1 MATKIFSWIKQEIVF
16 VISFLLS
23 FVSSLVAVAQ
33 KNSIDFLQAIDFRV
47 LAILLSLM
55 LVVLGFQNL
64 GVFSFCADKLC
75 SKVKNLRQL
84 SLTLILLC
92 FFSSMLI
99 TNDVALITFVPF
111 AILILVQTQNIKYC
125 AFIVVMQTIA
135 ANLGSIL
142 TPLGNPQN
150 LFLFSKMQISLFDF
164 TKILF
169 PYSLI
174 SFVFILIFNL
184 YIPKNK
190 IQQINLENEN
200 IKSFSKKDIKDI
212 KDILLFSILFI
223 LCLLSVLNLIPY
235 YIVLAIVFLSVG
247 IYNKKL
253 LSQADYILL
262 LTFVCFFIF
271 THNISNFTSI
281 KTLLEN
287 LVDKK
292 EFLISLITSQFISN
306 VPSALLLEPFS
317 KNLTELLLGVNI
329 GGLGTLIASLASL
342 ISFKIY
348 SKEKI
353 LSGKNFFITFTL
365 LNLIFIFILLLSYF
379 ILEKL

>member
-23 FVSSLVAVAQ
+23 FASSIIAVAQ
-33 KNSIDFLQAIDFRV
+33 KNSVDLIQAIDFRV

-55 LVVLGFQNL
+55 LVVIGFQNL

-111 AILILVQTQNIKYC
+111 AILILFQTQNIKYC

-150 LFLFSKMQISLFDF
+150 LFLFSKMQIPLFDF
-164 TKILF
+164 IKILL
-169 PYSLI
+169 PYCLI
-174 SFVFILIFNL
+174 SFIFILLFNL
-184 YIPKNK
+184 FIPKNK
-190 IQQINLENEN
+190 IQQINLENQN
-200 IKSFSKKDIKDI
+200 IKTFSKKDI
-212 KDILLFSILFI
+212 KDILLFSALFI

-235 YIVLAIVFLSVG
+235 YFVLAIVFLSVG

-253 LSQADYILL
+253 LLQADYILL

-317 KNLTELLLGVNI
+317 KNLTQLLLGVNI
-329 GGLGTLIASLASL
+329 GGLGTLVASLASL

-348 SKEKI
+348 SKEKN

-365 LNLIFIFILLLSYF
+365 LNLLFLFILLLSYF

>member
-23 FVSSLVAVAQ
+23 FASSIIAVAQ
-33 KNSIDFLQAIDFRV
+33 KNSVDLIQAIDFRV

-111 AILILVQTQNIKYC
+111 AILILFQTQNIKHC

-164 TKILF
+164 IKILF
-169 PYSLI
+169 PYCLI
-174 SFVFILIFNL
+174 SFIFILIFNL
-184 YIPKNK
+184 FIPKNK

-212 KDILLFSILFI
+212 LLFSALFM

-235 YIVLAIVFLSVG
+235 YFVLAIVFLSVG

-253 LSQADYILL
+253 LLQADYVLL

-271 THNISNFTSI
+271 THNISNFNSI

-317 KNLTELLLGVNI
+317 KNLTKLLLGVNI
-329 GGLGTLIASLASL
+329 GGLGTLVASLASL

-348 SKEKI
+348 SKEKS
-353 LSGKNFFITFTL
+353 LSSKNFFITFTL

>member
-23 FVSSLVAVAQ
+23 FGSSIVALTQ

-111 AILILVQTQNIKYC
+111 AILILFQTQNIKYC

-150 LFLFSKMQISLFDF
+150 LFLFSKMQIPLFDF
-164 TKILF
+164 INILL
-169 PYSLI
+169 PYCLI

-190 IQQINLENEN
+190 IQQINLENQN
-200 IKSFSKKDIKDI
+200 IKTFSKKDI
-212 KDILLFSILFI
+212 KDILLFSALFI
-223 LCLLSVLNLIPY
+223 LCLLSVLNILPY
-235 YIVLAIVFLSVG
+235 YIVLVIVFLSVG

-271 THNISNFTSI
+271 THNISNFNSI

-348 SKEKI
+348 SKEKS
-353 LSGKNFFITFTL
+353 LSSKNFFITFTL

>member
-23 FVSSLVAVAQ
+23 FASSIIAVAQ
-33 KNSIDFLQAIDFRV
+33 KNSVDLIQAIDFRV

-55 LVVLGFQNL
+55 LVVIGFQNL

-111 AILILVQTQNIKYC
+111 AILILFQTQNIKHC

-164 TKILF
+164 IKILF
-169 PYSLI
+169 PYCLI
-174 SFVFILIFNL
+174 SFIFILIFNL
-184 YIPKNK
+184 FIPKNK
-190 IQQINLENEN
+190 IQQINLENQN
-200 IKSFSKKDIKDI
+200 IKTFSKKDI
-212 KDILLFSILFI
+212 KDILLFSALFI

-235 YIVLAIVFLSVG
+235 YFVLAIVFLSVG

-253 LSQADYILL
+253 LLQADYVLL

-271 THNISNFTSI
+271 THNISNFNSI

-292 EFLISLITSQFISN
+292 EFFISLITSQFISN

-317 KNLTELLLGVNI
+317 KNLTKLLLGVNI
-329 GGLGTLIASLASL
+329 GGLGTLVASLASL

-348 SKEKI
+348 SKEKS
-353 LSGKNFFITFTL
+353 LSSKNFFITFTL

-379 ILEKL
+379 ILENL

>member
-23 FVSSLVAVAQ
+23 FGSSIVALTQ

-55 LVVLGFQNL
+55 LVVIGFQNL

-111 AILILVQTQNIKYC
+111 AILILFQTQNIKHC

-164 TKILF
+164 IKILF
-169 PYSLI
+169 PYCLI
-174 SFVFILIFNL
+174 SFIFILIFNL
-184 YIPKNK
+184 FIPKNK
-190 IQQINLENEN
+190 IQQINLENQN
-200 IKSFSKKDIKDI
+200 IKTFSKKDI
-212 KDILLFSILFI
+212 KDILLFSALFI

-235 YIVLAIVFLSVG
+235 YFVLAIVFLSVG

-253 LSQADYILL
+253 LLQADYVLL

-271 THNISNFTSI
+271 THNISNFNSI

-317 KNLTELLLGVNI
+317 KNLTKLLLGVNI
-329 GGLGTLIASLASL
+329 GGLGTLVASLASL

-348 SKEKI
+348 SKEKS
-353 LSGKNFFITFTL
+353 LSSKNFFITFTL

>member
-47 LAILLSLM
+47 LAILFSLM

-150 LFLFSKMQISLFDF
+150 LFLFSKILESLDI
-164 TKILF
+164 T
-169 PYSLI
+169 
-174 SFVFILIFNL
+174 
-184 YIPKNK
+184 
-190 IQQINLENEN
+190 
-200 IKSFSKKDIKDI
+200 SKK
-212 KDILLFSILFI
+212 
-223 LCLLSVLNLIPY
+223 
-235 YIVLAIVFLSVG
+235 
-247 IYNKKL
+247 
-253 LSQADYILL
+253 
-262 LTFVCFFIF
+262 
-271 THNISNFTSI
+271 
-281 KTLLEN
+281 ER
-287 LVDKK
+287 
-292 EFLISLITSQFISN
+292 EF
-306 VPSALLLEPFS
+306 
-317 KNLTELLLGVNI
+317 
-329 GGLGTLIASLASL
+329 
-342 ISFKIY
+342 
-348 SKEKI
+348 
-353 LSGKNFFITFTL
+353 
-365 LNLIFIFILLLSYF
+365 
-379 ILEKL
+379 

>member
-1 MATKIFSWIKQEIVF
+1 
-16 VISFLLS
+16 
-23 FVSSLVAVAQ
+23 
-33 KNSIDFLQAIDFRV
+33 
-47 LAILLSLM
+47 
-55 LVVLGFQNL
+55 
-64 GVFSFCADKLC
+64 
-75 SKVKNLRQL
+75 
-84 SLTLILLC
+84 
-92 FFSSMLI
+92 MLI
-99 TNDVALITFVPF
+99 TNDVALITFVQF

-150 LFLFSKMQISLFDF
+150 LFLYSKMQISLFDF
-164 TKILF
+164 IKILF
-169 PYSLI
+169 PYCLI
-174 SFVFILIFNL
+174 SFIFILIFNL
-184 YIPKNK
+184 FIPKNK

-200 IKSFSKKDIKDI
+200 IKTFSKKDI
-212 KDILLFSILFI
+212 KDILLFSALFI

-235 YIVLAIVFLSVG
+235 YFVLAIVFLSVG

-253 LSQADYILL
+253 LLQADYVLL

-271 THNISNFTSI
+271 THNISNFNSI

-317 KNLTELLLGVNI
+317 KNLTKLLLGVNI
-329 GGLGTLIASLASL
+329 GGLGTLVASLASL

-348 SKEKI
+348 SKEKS
-353 LSGKNFFITFTL
+353 LSSKNFFITFTL

>member
-23 FVSSLVAVAQ
+23 FASSIIAVAQ
-33 KNSIDFLQAIDFRV
+33 KNSVDLIQAIDFRV

-55 LVVLGFQNL
+55 LVVIGFQNL

-111 AILILVQTQNIKYC
+111 AILILFQTQNIKHC

-150 LFLFSKMQISLFDF
+150 LFLFSKMQIQLFDF
-164 TKILF
+164 IKILL
-169 PYSLI
+169 PYCLI

-190 IQQINLENEN
+190 IQQINLEYVN
-200 IKSFSKKDIKDI
+200 IKSFSKNDIKH
-212 KDILLFSILFI
+212 ILLFSVLFI
-223 LCLLSVLNLIPY
+223 LCLLSVLNILPY

-253 LSQADYILL
+253 LLQADYILL
-262 LTFVCFFIF
+262 LTFICFFIF

-317 KNLTELLLGVNI
+317 KNLTKLLLGVNI
-329 GGLGTLIASLASL
+329 GGLGTLVASLASL

-348 SKEKI
+348 SKEKS
-353 LSGKNFFITFTL
+353 LSSKNFFITFTL

>member
-55 LVVLGFQNL
+55 LVIAGFQNL
-64 GVFSFCADKLC
+64 GVFSFCAKKLC
-75 SKVKNLRQL
+75 SKIKNLRTL

-111 AILILVQTQNIKYC
+111 AILILKQTDNLKFS
-125 AFIVVMQTIA
+125 AFIIVMQTIG

-150 LFLFSKMQISLFDF
+150 LFLYSKMQITLFDF
-164 TKILF
+164 IKILF
-169 PYSLI
+169 PYCAL
-174 SFVFILIFNL
+174 SFILILIFNL
-184 YIPKNK
+184 FIPKNK
-190 IQQINLENEN
+190 IQQINLENQN
-200 IKSFSKKDIKDI
+200 IKTFSKKDI
-212 KDILLFSILFI
+212 KDILLFSVLFI

-235 YIVLAIVFLSVG
+235 YFVLVIVFLSVG

-253 LSQADYILL
+253 LLQADYILL

-317 KNLTELLLGVNI
+317 KNLTKLLLGVNI
-329 GGLGTLIASLASL
+329 GGLGTLVASLASL

>member
-23 FVSSLVAVAQ
+23 FASSIIAVAQ
-33 KNSIDFLQAIDFRV
+33 KNSVDLIQAIDFKV

-55 LVVLGFQNL
+55 LVVIGFQNL

-111 AILILVQTQNIKYC
+111 AILILFQTQNIKYC

-150 LFLFSKMQISLFDF
+150 LFLFSKMQIPLFDF
-164 TKILF
+164 IKILL
-169 PYSLI
+169 PYCLI
-174 SFVFILIFNL
+174 SFIFILIFNL
-184 YIPKNK
+184 FIPKNK

-200 IKSFSKKDIKDI
+200 IKSFSKNDIKH
-212 KDILLFSILFI
+212 ILLFSVLFI
-223 LCLLSVLNLIPY
+223 LCLLSVLNILPY

-253 LSQADYILL
+253 LLQADYILL
-262 LTFVCFFIF
+262 LTFICFFIF

-317 KNLTELLLGVNI
+317 KNLTQLLLGVNI
-329 GGLGTLIASLASL
+329 GGLGTLVASLASL

-348 SKEKI
+348 SKEKT

-365 LNLIFIFILLLSYF
+365 LNLLFLFILLLSYF

>member
-23 FVSSLVAVAQ
+23 FVSSLVEVAQ

-111 AILILVQTQNIKYC
+111 AILILIQTQNIKYC

-174 SFVFILIFNL
+174 SFIFILIFNL
-184 YIPKNK
+184 FIPKNK
-190 IQQINLENEN
+190 IQQINLENEDTKN
-200 IKSFSKKDIKDI
+200 FSKKDI

-253 LSQADYILL
+253 LLQADYILL

-317 KNLTELLLGVNI
+317 KNLTKLLLGVNI
-329 GGLGTLIASLASL
+329 GGLGTLVASLASL

-348 SKEKI
+348 SKEKS
-353 LSGKNFFITFTL
+353 LSSKNFFITFTL

>member
-111 AILILVQTQNIKYC
+111 AILILFQTQNIKHC

-150 LFLFSKMQISLFDF
+150 LFLYSKMQITLFDF
-164 TKILF
+164 INILL
-169 PYSLI
+169 PYCLI
-174 SFVFILIFNL
+174 SFIFILIFNL
-184 YIPKNK
+184 FIPKNK
-190 IQQINLENEN
+190 IQQINLENQN
-200 IKSFSKKDIKDI
+200 IKTFSKKDI
-212 KDILLFSILFI
+212 KDILLFSALFI

-235 YIVLAIVFLSVG
+235 YFVLAIVFLSVG

-253 LSQADYILL
+253 LLQADYVLL

-271 THNISNFTSI
+271 THNISNFNSI

-317 KNLTELLLGVNI
+317 KNLTKLLLGVNI
-329 GGLGTLIASLASL
+329 GGLGTLVASLASL

-348 SKEKI
+348 SKEKS
-353 LSGKNFFITFTL
+353 LSSKNFFITFTL

-379 ILEKL
+379 ILENL

>member
-23 FVSSLVAVAQ
+23 FASSIIAVAQ
-33 KNSIDFLQAIDFRV
+33 KNSVDLIQAIDFRV

-111 AILILVQTQNIKYC
+111 AILILFQTQNIKHC

-164 TKILF
+164 IKILF
-169 PYSLI
+169 PYCLI
-174 SFVFILIFNL
+174 SFIFILIFNL
-184 YIPKNK
+184 FIPKNK
-190 IQQINLENEN
+190 IQQINLENQN
-200 IKSFSKKDIKDI
+200 IKTFSKKDI
-212 KDILLFSILFI
+212 KDILLFSALFI

-235 YIVLAIVFLSVG
+235 YFVLAIVFLSVG

-253 LSQADYILL
+253 LLQADYVLL

-271 THNISNFTSI
+271 THNISNFNSI

-292 EFLISLITSQFISN
+292 EFFISLITSQFISN

-317 KNLTELLLGVNI
+317 KNLTKLLLGVNI
-329 GGLGTLIASLASL
+329 GGLGTLVASLASL

-348 SKEKI
+348 SKEKS
-353 LSGKNFFITFTL
+353 LSSKNFFITFTL

-379 ILEKL
+379 ILENL

>member
-23 FVSSLVAVAQ
+23 FASSIIAVAQ
-33 KNSIDFLQAIDFRV
+33 KNSVDLIQAIDFRV

-55 LVVLGFQNL
+55 LVVIGFQNL

-111 AILILVQTQNIKYC
+111 AILILFQTQNIKYC

-150 LFLFSKMQISLFDF
+150 LFLFSKMQIPLFDF
-164 TKILF
+164 INILL
-169 PYSLI
+169 PYCLI

-190 IQQINLENEN
+190 IQQINLENQN
-200 IKSFSKKDIKDI
+200 IKTFSKKDI
-212 KDILLFSILFI
+212 KDILLFSALFI
-223 LCLLSVLNLIPY
+223 LCLLSVLNILPY
-235 YIVLAIVFLSVG
+235 YIVLVIVLLSVG

-253 LSQADYILL
+253 LLQADYILL

-329 GGLGTLIASLASL
+329 GGLGTLVASLASL

-379 ILEKL
+379 ILENL

>member
-23 FVSSLVAVAQ
+23 FASSIIAVAQ
-33 KNSIDFLQAIDFRV
+33 KNSVDLIQAIDFRV

-99 TNDVALITFVPF
+99 TNDVAFVPF
-111 AILILVQTQNIKYC
+111 AILILIQTQNIKYC

-174 SFVFILIFNL
+174 SFIFILIFNL
-184 YIPKNK
+184 FIPKNK
-190 IQQINLENEN
+190 IQQINLENEDA
-200 IKSFSKKDIKDI
+200 KSFSKKDI

-253 LSQADYILL
+253 LLQADYILL

-329 GGLGTLIASLASL
+329 GGLGTLVASLASL